1 MAILNI
7 TTEQKDELDELL
19 SPTAAQWLG
28 RDKVFTLAE
37 YGAFRH
43 YEGVIQFTV
52 REEKKPV
59 GELLYLYVTPTC
71 RETGVAA
78 QLLMAMEEVLFQ
90 SGISEAEVVLSAENS
105 ALGEFLE
112 GYGFAF
118 GESGTEW
125 LTFPSF
131 PSDSDAVKKAIKKVV
146 PLKDLTAQEQHGIE
160 ERLKAEKRS
169 FLYSDLDEGLSCIYR
184 DSKQGDGVIYVAKRE
199 GYPTILGISAAGENG
214 DAISALLV
222 CCVISGLRRYAPKG
236 MYLAVSDKQ
245 VSALFHDQFE
255 SYLYAENTL
264 KGTLLVEEPER
275 ESGAEDEME
284 SEEDMYFG

>member
-1 MAILNI
+1 MAILHVKA
-7 TTEQKDELDELL
+7 EQKDELEGLL
-19 SPTAAQWLG
+19 SPVAERWIQ
-28 RDKVFTLAE
+28 RDNVFTLAE

-78 QLLMAMEEVLFQ
+78 QLLMAMEEILFQ

-105 ALGEFLE
+105 TLGEFLE
-112 GYGFAF
+112 GYGFVFA
-118 GESGTEW
+118 ESGTEW
-125 LTFPSF
+125 LTFPTF
-131 PSDSDAVKKAIKKVV
+131 PSDSDTVKKAIKKAV
-146 PLKDLTAQEQHGIE
+146 PLMDLTRQEQHGIE

-169 FLYSDLDEGLSCIYR
+169 FHYSDLDEGLSCIYR
-184 DSKQGDGVIYVAKRE
+184 DPKQGDGAIYVAKRE
-199 GYPTILGISAAGENG
+199 GYPTILGISVPGENG
-214 DAISALLV
+214 DAISTLLV
-222 CCVISGLRRYAPKG
+222 CCVISGLRRYAPQG
-236 MYLAVSDKQ
+236 MHLAVSDKQ

-255 SYLYAENTL
+255 NYLHSENTL

-275 ESGAEDEME
+275 ETETEDEME
-284 SEEDMYFG
+284 SEEDTYYG